1 MFPQLSDWI
10 TAQQATD
17 PMYWATHLR
26 QTVRFAEGIQTLWQQ
41 PERVLLEVGPRI
53 TTTTLARQQA
63 KDIKQ
68 QIAIPSLGD
77 NAENEAE
84 WTALLKAV
92 GQLWLAGVSI
102 DWSNF
107 YQRETRQRIPLP
119 TYPFERQRFWI
130 DPPPHPN
137 RAATPK
143 LPNPQLLENTQ
154 TMTKS
159 PQQKLIP
166 LLKEIIEE
174 TSGLEIASV
183 DDSTTFLEMGLDSL
197 SLTQVGLALKKNLKS
212 KSHLGSY

>member
-1 MFPQLSDWI
+1 M
-10 TAQQATD
+10 
-17 PMYWATHLR
+17 
-26 QTVRFAEGIQTLWQQ
+26 RFAEGVQTLWQQ

-53 TTTTLARQQA
+53 TSTTLARQQA

-68 QIAIPSLGD
+68 QIAISSLSD

-107 YQRETRQRIPLP
+107 YQGEMRQRIPLP

-137 RAATPK
+137 RVATPK
-143 LPNPQLLENTQ
+143 
-154 TMTKS
+154 S
-159 PQQKLIP
+159 S
-166 LLKEIIEE
+166 
-174 TSGLEIASV
+174 TSSQ
-183 DDSTTFLEMGLDSL
+183 SCSN
-197 SLTQVGLALKKNLKS
+197 S
-212 KSHLGSY
+212 

>member
-1 MFPQLSDWI
+1 M
-10 TAQQATD
+10 AATR
-17 PMYWATHLR
+17 TR
-26 QTVRFAEGIQTLWQQ
+26 TVRSWA
-41 PERVLLEVGPRI
+41 RI

-68 QIAIPSLGD
+68 QIAIASLGD

-130 DPPPHPN
+130 DPLPHPN

-143 LPNPQLLENTQ
+143 PLNPQLEKTQ
-154 TMTKS
+154 DMTKS

-197 SLTQVGLALKKNLKS
+197 SLTQVGLALKKNFK
-212 KSHLGSY
+212 